1 MDLICL
7 EPPADYTDYAD
18 HADWEMGERATRT
31 TRTTQKPRI
40 RDLWFGMLVK
50 KYFGSFEIIFG
61 EWIRNNLKIYLAKD
75 ESENGFVRV
84 VRGFRVVRVAPS
96 MIPGWDYSKQ

>member
-31 TRTTQKPRI
+31 TRTARKPRT
-40 RDLWFGMLVK
+40 RDLWF
-50 KYFGSFEIIFG
+50 
-61 EWIRNNLKIYLAKD
+61 WILAKK
-75 ESENGFVRV
+75 FVRPIEICLEKY
-84 VRGFRVVRVAPS
+84 RTEIFPFREISSFRV
-96 MIPGWDYSKQ
+96 IGG